1 MYSSALGYKLDWADW
16 DDDESPIDS
25 EIIVWTD

>member
-1 MYSSALGYKLDWADW
+1 MYCVNSTINVEIDW
-16 DDDESPIDS
+16 DDESPIDS

>member
-1 MYSSALGYKLDWADW
+1 MFCVNSTINVEIDW
-16 DDDESPIDS
+16 DDESPIDS

>member
-1 MYSSALGYKLDWADW
+1 MYCVNSTINVDIDW